1 MFDASFPELLVVFV
15 IGLIVLGPERLPKV
29 ARSVGQWVGRAR
41 SMFAQVRSELER
53 EANFQELQQA
63 QRELKQSLDEGG
75 KALTEE
81 LKPVSDAVKTLPDD
95 VAQSQSDA
103 DVTAQA
109 DSDSKHAAP

>member
-63 QRELKQSLDEGG
+63 QRELQQSLDQSG
-75 KALTEE
+75 KTLTEE
-81 LKPVSDAVKTLPDD
+81 LKPATDAVKTLSDD
-95 VAQSQSDA
+95 VRQSHAAPEDA
-103 DVTAQA
+103 AKA